1 MFSRRLPWDAAP
13 NAYTR
18 AVSAHRATGRPLFD
32 LTESNP
38 TRAGLVHATLDPLL
52 DPAALQYD
60 PEPWGL
66 AAAREAISAYYD
78 HTVPPERILLT
89 ASTSEAYSHLLQ
101 LLCDAGDE
109 ILTPRPS
116 YPLFE
121 FLAGLLNV
129 RAVQYPLHYHEG
141 WWLDLDSV
149 EERITPR
156 TRAIAVVSPNNPTGH
171 YLANVPA
178 LTELCARH
186 SLALICDEVFR
197 DFALEAAPGPS
208 TAQSQAHGSP
218 PCLTFTLSGLSKVC
232 GLPQMKLG
240 WIVLNGPPTVV
251 QDAASRLELIA
262 DTYLSVSAPVQSAA
276 AHWLA
281 ARHSYIEAA
290 RSRAAA
296 HLAALRGAGLA
307 PLRAEAGWYACL
319 RLPATRGE
327 EEWMSLLLDHEVLA
341 QPGYFYDF
349 DSEPWAVVSLITK
362 PEIFQPG
369 WERLRACA
377 LRNA

>member
-13 NAYTR
+13 NTYTL
-18 AVSAHRATGRPLFD
+18 AVAAHRAAGRPLLD

-38 TRAGLVHATLDPLL
+38 ARASLVRASLDPLL
-52 DPAALQYD
+52 DARSLHYD
-60 PEPWGL
+60 PDPWGL

-78 HTVPPERILLT
+78 HAVPPGRILLT
-89 ASTSEAYSHLLQ
+89 ASTSEAYAYLLQ
-101 LLCDAGDE
+101 LLCDPGDE

-121 FLAGLLNV
+121 FLAGLQNV

-141 WWLDLDSV
+141 WWLDLDAI
-149 EERITPR
+149 EEGITPR
-156 TRAIAVVSPNNPTGH
+156 TRAIAAVSPNNPTGH
-171 YLANVPA
+171 YLANAPA
-178 LTELCARH
+178 LAELCARH
-186 SLALICDEVFR
+186 SLALVCDEVFR
-197 DFALEAAPGPS
+197 DFALETPPGPS
-208 TAQSQAHGSP
+208 TAGASL

-240 WIVLNGPPTVV
+240 WIVLDGPPAQVSA
-251 QDAASRLELIA
+251 AASRLELIA

-281 ARHSYIEAA
+281 ARHPYIDEA
-290 RSRAAA
+290 RSRAGA

-319 RLPATRGE
+319 RLPATRPE
-327 EEWMSLLLDHEVLA
+327 EDWMSLLLDHEVLV
-341 QPGYFYDF
+341 QPGFFYDF
-349 DSEPWAVVSLITK
+349 VTEPWAVVSLITA
-362 PEIFQPG
+362 PGIFEQG
-369 WERLRACA
+369 LERLRACT